1 MTNNNVSKNITP
13 VNGNIFADLGFP
25 PEEAA
30 MLQANSKRVIL
41 EKLKAKEIVIS
52 NTSSHLTTKSLDSQ

>member
-30 MLQANSKRVIL
+30 TLQANSKRVIL